1 MQPLDIA
8 VIAFVGFIFGVFAI
22 VALIVG
28 VIVWHEKKYGSI
40 IGYGKDDKDDDEE
53 ETKDEE
59 QPTERVVKDDGQKRS
74 SVMSNGEMAQIA
86 LDAESRKREEANKR
100 LASLLDDKPKK

>member
-8 VIAFVGFIFGVFAI
+8 VIALVCFLFGAFAV
-22 VALIVG
+22 VALIAG

-40 IGYGKDDKDDDEE
+40 IGYGKDDDEE

-59 QPTERVVKDDGQKRS
+59 PPAECVVKDDGQKRS
-74 SVMSNGEMAQIA
+74 SVMSTGEMAQIA

-100 LASLLDDKPKK
+100 LLSLLEDKPNK

>member
-8 VIAFVGFIFGVFAI
+8 IIAFVGFLLGAFAV

-40 IGYGKDDKDDDEE
+40 IGYGKDNDDDEE

-59 QPTERVVKDDGQKRS
+59 PPAERVVKDDGQKRS
-74 SVMSNGEMAQIA
+74 SVMSTGEMAQIA

-100 LASLLDDKPKK
+100 LLSLLDKPNK

>member
-8 VIAFVGFIFGVFAI
+8 VIAFVCFLFGAFAV

-40 IGYGKDDKDDDEE
+40 IGYGKDDDDDEE

-59 QPTERVVKDDGQKRS
+59 LPTERVVKDDGQKRS
-74 SVMSNGEMAQIA
+74 SVMSTGEMAQIA

-100 LASLLDDKPKK
+100 LANLLDDKPKK